1 MSVLLKIKE
10 NLKIIILTI
19 LFVYILIN
27 LFGGQRGLFAY
38 FEKKEV
44 LENLKIQEKETLE
57 KIKNIELKNT
67 LLSER
72 LDYDYIDMLIR
83 DKLML
88 GKKGETTY
96 IVIDNED
103 ISTARDTAKNIA
115 FDQALES
122 LNDVIW
128 SVETFDITTIR
139 ASTGQYLV
147 SKYINI

>member
-1 MSVLLKIKE
+1 MSVLLKIKD

-19 LFVYILIN
+19 LFLYILTN

-38 FEKKEV
+38 IEKKEA
-44 LENLKIQEKETLE
+44 LENLQIKEKEMV
-57 KIKNIELKNT
+57 KNIKNIELKNS

-103 ISTARDTAKNIA
+103 
-115 FDQALES
+115 
-122 LNDVIW
+122 
-128 SVETFDITTIR
+128 
-139 ASTGQYLV
+139 
-147 SKYINI
+147 

>member
-1 MSVLLKIKE
+1 MSILLKIKD

-19 LFVYILIN
+19 LFLYILIN

-38 FEKKEV
+38 IEKKEA
-44 LENLKIQEKETLE
+44 LENLQIKEKEMV
-57 KIKNIELKNT
+57 KNIKNIELKNS

-96 IVIDNED
+96 IVKDNE
-103 ISTARDTAKNIA
+103 
-115 FDQALES
+115 
-122 LNDVIW
+122 
-128 SVETFDITTIR
+128 
-139 ASTGQYLV
+139 G
-147 SKYINI
+147 

>member
-1 MSVLLKIKE
+1 MSILNKIRQ

-19 LFVYILIN
+19 LFLYILTN

-38 FEKKEV
+38 FEKKEI
-44 LENLKIQEKETLE
+44 LENLQIKEKEMLE
-57 KIKNIELKNT
+57 KIKSIELKNN

-96 IVIDNED
+96 IVSDNE
-103 ISTARDTAKNIA
+103 
-115 FDQALES
+115 
-122 LNDVIW
+122 
-128 SVETFDITTIR
+128 
-139 ASTGQYLV
+139 G
-147 SKYINI
+147 